1 MMNRF
6 SFCCFALSLFIAG
19 NAVAQSEPYIRVSP
33 RDARYLEFSDGR
45 PYIPIGLNMIGMGRA
60 DTERGMQQ
68 MEEWMKNLAD
78 NHGNYIRLWLSN
90 EFWDVEHERSGQYD
104 EQKAEER
111 LDKIIEKAGE
121 MGIYI
126 KATIDHFRNFKD
138 SGWDAKPL
146 HDVKNG
152 GTAKDIE
159 DFFRGEPSRDRFK
172 QKLDWYAHRYAGNPT
187 VFLWELWNEVNAVSH
202 AGYALDASSEQ
213 FDWTVVMLKELK
225 KRFPERLVTQSLGS
239 FDDPRVK
246 LTYHA
251 FTAISDNDVAQ
262 VHRYLDLGANL
273 DVCHGPVDILVT
285 DAVNVLRSF
294 DLDKPVLLAE
304 SGAVEP
310 KHSGPFKL
318 YGADKD
324 GILLHDILFAPF
336 FAGAAGGGQIWHWG
350 DYVAKNNLWFQF
362 SRFAEAVKG
371 LDPPAEGF
379 VPSQEGQGIL
389 RVYGL
394 RGKATSVLWC
404 RDTTNNW
411 MTELRDGKPPVAV
424 KNFSLDLKRFL
435 PLKDAATVSVYD
447 PWSDKWSTVKMK
459 NGKIVLPEFR
469 RSVVVRLE
477 IR

>member
-1 MMNRF
+1 MNKLNF
-6 SFCCFALSLFIAG
+6 IFFALLVFALED
-19 NAVAQSEPYIRVSP
+19 VAAQQQPFIRVSP
-33 RDARYLEFSDGR
+33 RDPRYLEYSDGK

-60 DTERGMQQ
+60 DTEKGMKQ
-68 MEEWMKNLAD
+68 MEEWMENLAA
-78 NHGNYIRLWLSN
+78 NHGNYMRLWLSN
-90 EFWDVEHERSGQYD
+90 EFWDVEHEKSGVYD

-111 LDKIIEKAGE
+111 LDKIIAKAGE
-121 MGIYI
+121 LGIHV
-126 KATIDHFRNFKD
+126 KATIEHFRNFKD
-138 SGWDAKPL
+138 RGWDAKAL

-152 GTAKDIE
+152 GTATDIE
-159 DFFRGEPSRDRFK
+159 DFFRGSASRDLFRK
-172 QKLDWYAHRYAGNPT
+172 KLDWYAARYAANPT

-213 FDWTVVMLKELK
+213 FDWTVVMLNELK

-262 VHRYLDLGANL
+262 VHRYLDLGAKL
-273 DVCHGPVDILVT
+273 EVCHGPVDVLVT

-294 DLDKPVLLAE
+294 DLNKPVLLAE

-318 YGADKD
+318 YGADKE

-336 FAGAAGGGQIWHWG
+336 FSGAAGGGQIWHWN

-362 SRFAEAVKG
+362 SRFAEAVKD

-379 VPSQEGQGIL
+379 EPLKEEQGVL

-394 RGKATSVLWC
+394 KGKQTSLLWC

-411 MTELRDGKPPVAV
+411 MTELRDGKAPVPV
-424 KNFSLDLKRFL
+424 KNFTLDVSKYV
-435 PLKDAATVSVYD
+435 KDGRGREVKVYD
-447 PWSDKWSTVKMK
+447 PWLDKWSNVTLK
-459 NGKIVLPEFR
+459 NGKVKLPEFR
-469 RSVVVRLE
+469 RSVVVR
-477 IR
+477 IH